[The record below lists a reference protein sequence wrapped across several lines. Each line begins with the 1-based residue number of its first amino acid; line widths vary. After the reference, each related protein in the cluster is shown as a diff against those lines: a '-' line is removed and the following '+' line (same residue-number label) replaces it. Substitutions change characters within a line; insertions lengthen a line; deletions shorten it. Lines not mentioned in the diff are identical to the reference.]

1 MLLNNIYFIFHILR
15 YIRTTKCV
23 EQSVILEKNKIKM
36 DHIGRCG
43 WGLKIYAY
51 LQIFE
56 NKHYLKYYCSNFCD
70 KLKYNFSEY
79 CCYYYYYYRQNKIQK
94 CIYV

>member
-1 MLLNNIYFIFHILR
+1 
-15 YIRTTKCV
+15 
-23 EQSVILEKNKIKM
+23 M

-56 NKHYLKYYCSNFCD
+56 NKHYLKEYCSNFCD

-79 CCYYYYYYRQNKIQK
+79 FVIIIIITTKQN
-94 CIYV
+94 